1 VVRGCV
7 GAFVVVWVALAVAQS
22 RSVWSGVYTPE
33 QADAGEQVYFDRCA
47 TCHGDDLG
55 GVERAPALAGT
66 SFLDSWHGKS
76 LRRLLERIETMPP
89 VEPLS
94 SAQAVDV
101 LAFLLRESEM
111 PSGPAAL
118 PAERAQLTEITF
130 ERARR

>member
-1 VVRGCV
+1 MV
-7 GAFVVVWVALAVAQS
+7 LAAAQT
-22 RSVWSGVYTPE
+22 RSVWSGVYTAE

-47 TCHGDDLG
+47 TCHGGDLG
-55 GVERAPALAGT
+55 GVEQAPALAGT
-66 SFLDSWHGKS
+66 PFLDSWHGKN

-89 VEPLS
+89 VEPVS

-111 PSGPAAL
+111 PSGSTVLTAD
-118 PAERAQLTEITF
+118 RAQLTDITF